1 MMAQQTAQEFPAESY
16 MRDPEE
22 PFSPDDEVFRFV
34 QLTSFYDVPGEFGHL
49 LEGRR
54 YGFEALSFIITE
66 THPGG
71 GPPLHTHSC
80 EEAHIVLAGTAG
92 YVLGDQ
98 RFTVAGPYVVKIPAG
113 VPHTFLNI
121 GDQPFQLIAV
131 FPDAQFSYEELG
143 PNPLVAR

>member
-1 MMAQQTAQEFPAESY
+1 MTDTPPRDWPAASY
-16 MRDPEE
+16 VRDPAE
-22 PFSPDDEVFRFV
+22 PFSPADEVFGFA
-34 QLTSFYDVPGEFGHL
+34 QLNSFYDAPGEFGHL
-49 LEGRR
+49 LEGQQ

-71 GPPLHTHSC
+71 GPPLHTHTC
-80 EEAHIVLAGTAG
+80 EEAHIVLEGTAT

-121 GDQPFQLIAV
+121 GNQALRVVAA
-131 FPDAQFSYEELG
+131 FPDKQLRWKECGS
-143 PNPLVAR
+143 NPLVE